1 MMASGELPRI
11 AITGGI
17 AEGKTTVL
25 GYLSEMG
32 IPTAS
37 ADDVAAEVFADKATQ
52 ARIAEVAGLSM
63 PLDRARLRARIAADP
78 FARRNLNRLLHP
90 LILDRLRKESAHFF
104 EVPLL
109 VETCLQREFDE
120 IWVVTCGRAEQ
131 RRRLAERLGSEL
143 EVDAAL
149 STQLPTE
156 VKLCFADVVLRT
168 NQAEP
173 TVKAN
178 VAEHIHRIFR

>member
-1 MMASGELPRI
+1 MASGELPRI
-11 AITGGI
+11 GITGGI

-25 GYLSEMG
+25 GYLREMG

-37 ADDVAAEVFADKATQ
+37 ADDIAAEVFANKATQ
-52 ARIAEVAGLSM
+52 AKIADVAELPM
-63 PLDRARLRARIAADP
+63 PLDRAQLRARIAEDP
-78 FARRNLNRLLHP
+78 LARRNLNRLLHP
-90 LILDRLRKESAHFF
+90 LILERMRKDSAQFF

-131 RRRLAERLGSEL
+131 RRRLAERLGSDL
-143 EVDAAL
+143 EVVAAL